1 MVCGHCGTDIKP
13 GFKTCAA
20 CGAMYLQQLGCLGR
34 LFTLLGVL
42 LLVLGGMLVF
52 FVANGPKNQALG
64 LVDMSLILGGAV
76 MLLIAKKTASYKWF
90 RKL

>member
-20 CGAMYLQQLGCLGR
+20 CGAMYLKQSGCIGR
-34 LFTLLGVL
+34 LFELLGVL
-42 LLVLGGMLVF
+42 LLVAGVILMFPVLK
-52 FVANGPKNQALG
+52 GPKDQELA
-64 LVDMSLILGGAV
+64 LVDMSLIAGGAV
-76 MLLIAKKTASYKWF
+76 ILLVVKKTAPYKWF

>member
-34 LFTLLGVL
+34 LFTVVGFLF
-42 LLVLGGMLVF
+42 LVSGGMMMFL
-52 FVANGPKNQALG
+52 VANGPKDKTLG
-64 LVDMSLILGGAV
+64 LLAMSLFAGGAV
-76 MLLIAKKTASYKWF
+76 MLLIAHKTAPYKWF

>member
-13 GFKTCAA
+13 GFKTCTA

-34 LFTLLGVL
+34 LFALVGVL
-42 LLVLGGMLVF
+42 LLASGGIIF
-52 FVANGPKNQALG
+52 FVVVNGPKDQTLA
-64 LVDMSLILGGAV
+64 LVDMSLIAGGAV
-76 MLLIAKKTASYKWF
+76 ILLIVRKTTPYKWF